1 MAGHSK
7 FKNIMYRKGAQDAKR
22 AKLFSKMAREIT
34 VAAKSG
40 IPEPEKNP
48 RLRNAIISARAE
60 NMPKDRIEKAIQ
72 KASGGNDEAHY
83 DEIRYEGYGPGKVAI
98 IIDVLTDNK
107 NRTASEIRSAFSKN
121 GGTLGETGSLNF
133 VFSKKGVLKYKIEAC
148 DENNFFDFA
157 ADAGAEDITSEE
169 NNHTAICKSEDFG
182 NVRDILTNKIG
193 DPLSAK
199 LEWVPQNFQKINE
212 ENAEKIIKFIDLLE
226 DNDDVQNVYTNFEIS
241 DEIMERI
248 ANK

>member
-40 IPEPEKNP
+40 LPEPEKNP

-72 KASGGNDEAHY
+72 KAVGGNDDTNYE
-83 DEIRYEGYGPGKVAI
+83 EIRYEGYGPGSVAV
-98 IIDVLTDNK
+98 IIDVLTDNR

-121 GGTLGETGSLNF
+121 GGSLGETGSLSF
-133 VFSKKGVLKYKIEAC
+133 VFKRKGVIKFKVETC
-148 DENNFFDFA
+148 NEDTFFDFA
-157 ADAGAEDITSEE
+157 AESGAEDI
-169 NNHTAICKSEDFG
+169 NSEDNSHVALCRAENFG
-182 NVRDILTNKIG
+182 QVRDMLSNKIG
-193 DPLSAK
+193 DPVSAK
-199 LEWVPQNFQKINE
+199 LEWVP
-212 ENAEKIIKFIDLLE
+212 ENYQHVSEDDAEKIIKFIDILE
-226 DNDDVQNVYTNFEIS
+226 DNDDVQNVYTNFETS
-241 DEIMERI
+241 DEVMEKI
-248 ANK
+248 ASK

>member
-40 IPEPEKNP
+40 IPEAEKNP

-72 KASGGNDEAHY
+72 KATGENEETNY
-83 DEIRYEGYGPGKVAI
+83 EEIRYDGYGPGSVAV
-98 IIDVLTDNK
+98 IIDVLTDNR

-121 GGTLGETGSLNF
+121 GGSLGETGSLSF
-133 VFSKKGVLKYKIEAC
+133 VFTRKGVIKFKVETC
-148 DENNFFDFA
+148 NENNFFDFA
-157 ADAGAEDITSEE
+157 ADAGAEDIISDEDT
-169 NNHTAICKSEDFG
+169 HVAICKSENFG
-182 NVRDILTNKIG
+182 NVRDSLTNKIG

-199 LEWVPQNFQKINE
+199 LEWVPQNYQLVNE
-212 ENAEKIIKFIDLLE
+212 EDAEKIIKFVDILE

-241 DEIMERI
+241 EEIMEKI

>member
-40 IPEPEKNP
+40 IPEAEKNP

-72 KASGGNDEAHY
+72 KATGENDETSY
-83 DEIRYEGYGPGKVAI
+83 EEIRYEGYGPGSVAV
-98 IIDVLTDNK
+98 IIDVLTDNR

-121 GGTLGETGSLNF
+121 GGSLGETGSLSF
-133 VFSKKGVLKYKIEAC
+133 VFNRKGVIKFKIEDC
-148 DENNFFDFA
+148 DENNFFDYA
-157 ADAGAEDITSEE
+157 ADAGAEDISSEDDA
-169 NNHTAICKSEDFG
+169 HVAICKSEEFG
-182 NVRDILTNKIG
+182 NVRDTLSSKIG
-193 DPLSAK
+193 NPSSAK
-199 LEWVPQNFQKINE
+199 LEWVPQNYQQVNQGD
-212 ENAEKIIKFIDLLE
+212 AEKIIKFIDVLE

-241 DEIMERI
+241 DEIMEKI